1 MEFSDVL
8 VQVLILY
15 IIMIIGAV
23 VNRLKIVSD
32 STVEGISK
40 LMLNVTIPAT
50 ILMGLKDS
58 GSLSNLDILQM
69 SLFSI
74 LSYVFVFLLSFIILR
89 VLLVK
94 KEERPF
100 YQYISIFGNIGFI
113 GYPMIII
120 LIGTNS
126 VLLGTIP
133 NIFYSLL
140 LYTLGIFLMS
150 QYSDEKKELK
160 FNWKRLINP
169 GIISAILCI
178 SLFFLKIQLP
188 SIISKTADILG
199 NLTSPLAMIVVGA
212 SINKI
217 DLRKI
222 LKNYRIIIISLL
234 KMIAYP
240 IIYAHILKLIGFSG
254 IPAMVSVVF
263 MGMPIAT
270 TAVITAMEYN
280 KKNLVKASEA
290 SVFSTLMLLFTI
302 PILTFAVS
310 IVI

>member
-1 MEFSDVL
+1 MEFMDVFT
-8 VQVLILY
+8 QVLTLY

-23 VNRLKIVSD
+23 VNRLKIISD
-32 STVEGISK
+32 DTISGISK
-40 LMLNVTIPAT
+40 LMLYVTIPAT

-58 GSLSNLDILQM
+58 GSLSNSDVIQM
-69 SLFSI
+69 VSLSVFSYIFVFI
-74 LSYVFVFLLSFIILR
+74 LSIVILR
-89 VLLVK
+89 VLFIK

-120 LIGTNS
+120 IIGTYS
-126 VLLGTIP
+126 VLLGTIA
-133 NIFYSLL
+133 NILYSIL
-140 LYTLGIFLMS
+140 LYTLGIYLMS
-150 QYSDEKKELK
+150 KYGDEQTDTS

-169 GIISAILCI
+169 GIVAAILCI
-178 SLFFLKIQLP
+178 VYFLLDLRLP
-188 SIISKTADILG
+188 AVISKTADMLG
-199 NLTSPLAMIVVGA
+199 SLTSPLAMIVVGA

-217 DLRKI
+217 NLKKI
-222 LKNYRIIIISLL
+222 LKNYRVIIISVI
-234 KMIAYP
+234 KMAVYP
-240 IIYAHILKLIGFSG
+240 IVYAYLLKLIGFTG
-254 IPAMVSVVF
+254 TPAMVSVVF

-302 PILTFAVS
+302 PVLAFAVS
-310 IVI
+310 IVA